1 MSKFKV
7 IGIVVLVVYLVASV
21 ATAITLSPKEIKELE
36 KKATAVSN
44 SDSGKDMKGY
54 VTDIWAAKIIPEFDK
69 NAQELSVVLAGLKAD
84 PEGFAKKFGKR
95 NNNFSPMNYIVKG
108 KAVVKAMKTKSAAG
122 TISLDVRDLS
132 GKKDVVI
139 QVGPVIKKSAI
150 RDSLS
155 FIDFND
161 FQNQIEFG
169 ELSKEIKNYI
179 LDNVVKDI
187 KEKDLVGKEIE
198 FEGAFT
204 FDKRRGKVLISPVKI
219 SVGGK

>member
-7 IGIVVLVVYLVASV
+7 IGIVVLIVYLVVSF
-21 ATAITLSPKEIKELE
+21 ATAITLSPKDIEELE

-54 VTDIWAAKIIPEFDK
+54 VKDIWASKIVPEFDQ
-69 NAQELSVVLAGLKAD
+69 NAQELSVVLAGLKED
-84 PEGFAKKFGKR
+84 PEGFAAKFGKR
-95 NNNFSPMNYIVKG
+95 NNDFSPMNYIVKG
-108 KAVVKAMKTKSAAG
+108 KAVVKQMKTKSAAG
-122 TISLDVRDLS
+122 AIVLDVKDLS
-132 GKKDVVI
+132 GKKDVII

-179 LDNVVKDI
+179 LENIVSDI
-187 KEKDLVGKEIE
+187 KEKDLVGKEIM

-204 FDKRRGKVLISPVKI
+204 YDKRGGKVLISPVKI
-219 SVGGK
+219 SVEGK